1 MSSIVGLRR
10 LPRIASIEYSYLSIS
25 GLNEIEVV
33 GAWLVGAAARFVWRD
48 ILGVFELL
56 NQL

>member
-10 LPRIASIEYSYLSIS
+10 LPRIASIEFSYLSIFALK
-25 GLNEIEVV
+25 GIEVV
-33 GAWLVGAAARFVWRD
+33 VAWFVSAAAQFARRD
-48 ILGVFELL
+48 FLGVFELL

>member
-10 LPRIASIEYSYLSIS
+10 LPRIASIEFSYLSIFA
-25 GLNEIEVV
+25 LNGIEVV
-33 GAWLVGAAARFVWRD
+33 VAWFVSAAARFVWRD
-48 ILGVFELL
+48 FLGVFELL

>member
-10 LPRIASIEYSYLSIS
+10 LPRIASIEFSYLSFFA
-25 GLNEIEVV
+25 LNGIEAVV
-33 GAWLVGAAARFVWRD
+33 AWFVSVAARFVWRD